1 MDEKN
6 KVLFEKPKINELKK
20 EHTVVD
26 IHFHTRYSD
35 GINQVKAIVS
45 KAKKLGIGVAIT
57 DHNTIKG
64 AVEIDNYKS
73 ILNIPGI
80 EVSSKEGAHILIYF
94 YDIESLKKFY
104 KNDVKPFMGNDIM
117 SQISLKMEEIIKRA
131 RGFKCVIILPHP
143 YCGGYA
149 GICNHSF
156 HKEKLKKILEK
167 VDGVEVINSENIHKW
182 NLKSAVLGFN
192 LNKGVTGGSDGHTL
206 FHMGKVVTYA
216 ECKKNRKAFLDAV
229 KKGKVKVV
237 GKEIDILRKVTSNSF
252 KLRTNL
258 KNYPDLLEKNIKHG
272 YNLINLRT
280 RMFRER
286 VKRRIKKRKK

>member
-1 MDEKN
+1 MDENN
-6 KVLFEKPKINELKK
+6 KILFEKPKINELKK
-20 EHTVVD
+20 EYTVVD
-26 IHFHTRYSD
+26 MHFHTRYSD
-35 GINQVKAIVS
+35 GINQVKVIVN

-64 AVEIDNYKS
+64 AIEIDGYKS
-73 ILNIPGI
+73 ILSIPGI
-80 EVSSKEGAHILIYF
+80 EVSSKEGAHLLIYF

-104 KNDVKPFMGNDIM
+104 KDNVKPFIGNDIM

-131 RGFKCVIILPHP
+131 RRFKSVIILPHP

-149 GICNHSF
+149 GICNYSF
-156 HKEKLKKILEK
+156 SNEKLKKIFKK

-192 LNKGVTGGSDGHTL
+192 LNKSISGGSDGHTL
-206 FHMGKVVTYA
+206 FHMGRVVTYA
-216 ECKKNRKAFLDAV
+216 ECKKDRKAFLDAI
-229 KKGKVKVV
+229 KKGKGKVI

-272 YNLINLRT
+272 YNLINLRAK
-280 RMFRER
+280 MFRDR
-286 VKRRIKKRKK
+286 VKKRIKKR